1 MRYFS
6 RPEHLRSTLAS
17 VDNFIALRTGG
28 SITRPR
34 VDLVAI
40 VPLGSVALITRVEA
54 GVVIPVAAT
63 LRSVV
68 SSH

>member
-1 MRYFS
+1 MS
-6 RPEHLRSTLAS
+6 RPEHLRSTLAG
-17 VDNFIALRTGG
+17 VDRFIALRTGE
-28 SITRPR
+28 STTRPR

-40 VPLGSVALITRVEA
+40 VPSGSVALIARVA
-54 GVVIPVAAT
+54 TGVHAAAT